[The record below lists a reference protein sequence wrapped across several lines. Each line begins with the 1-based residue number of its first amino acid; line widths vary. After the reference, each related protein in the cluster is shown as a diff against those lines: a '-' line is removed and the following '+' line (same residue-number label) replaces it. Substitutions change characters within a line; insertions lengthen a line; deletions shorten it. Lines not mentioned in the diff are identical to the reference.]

1 MKRPDKPH
9 VHGYED
15 EEDCAG
21 YYDPFESERR
31 RCPMY
36 WRQSLPN
43 DPCRMCREKYEIEE
57 ATRLQAIQDA
67 MTPEEKTKMA
77 KFLAGLRELY

>member
-1 MKRPDKPH
+1 
-9 VHGYED
+9 
-15 EEDCAG
+15 
-21 YYDPFESERR
+21 
-31 RCPMY
+31 MY